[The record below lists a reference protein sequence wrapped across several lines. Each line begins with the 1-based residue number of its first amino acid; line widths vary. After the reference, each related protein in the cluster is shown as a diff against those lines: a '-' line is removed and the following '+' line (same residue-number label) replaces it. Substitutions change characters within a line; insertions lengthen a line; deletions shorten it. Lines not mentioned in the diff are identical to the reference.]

1 MAWES
6 ENVKLKTKVL
16 LVLAGVLA
24 LSVALNY
31 GVVRAIVFPSF
42 AELERTEARQNLQR
56 VQRAIQSE
64 LAHMDNI
71 ARDWAHWTDTYRFI
85 GGEYPGYVESNLMYE
100 TFPGIDMTLMNFYD
114 SKGDLV
120 WGKAYDLETEQEIHL
135 GEFSPESLTPAHPLI
150 AHRTIDGQAHG
161 VMMTERGPML
171 VVSRSVLTN
180 EKQGPIRGAVVMG
193 RLLDE
198 GHLDKLRQQV
208 NVDFRVWPVT
218 EDSLP
223 AEHQGMLRRLTSGG
237 EPFAIERGE
246 HLLRAYSVVSDV
258 RGAPVL
264 LMQVETPRDI
274 TAIGIRTV
282 DVALIGIIV
291 AGVIVMLVMLV
302 LLKRVVTDPLTW
314 LTDHILLIGD
324 TSDLSERLSLK
335 RDDEIGIFAREF
347 DTMLERLS
355 DARRQLQEQSYRSG
369 MAELAAGV
377 LHNVRNIIAPTF
389 LRIDHMIENLAEGTD
404 QGLDAIVEELTYD
417 NISAERRSKLV
428 RYVFLSHEKW
438 AQQHVTLADDLKR
451 IANQLGVLERLL
463 MAQDDFGDS
472 GGVTQSVN
480 VTDAWQTALR
490 CLPANLQNVASI
502 EIDPGLDGSES
513 AMASPIGL
521 VQVFVNL
528 MTNAAQSVERKGIS
542 DGRIQFSLGARKD
555 NGKDMLHMRI
565 SDNGAGI
572 DDNALGAVFERQ
584 NSSKGG
590 CNGSIG
596 LHWCA
601 NAVASMNGE
610 IYAESHGLGQ
620 GAVFHLILPAAV

>member
-1 MAWES
+1 M
-6 ENVKLKTKVL
+6 KLQTKVF
-16 LVLAGVLA
+16 LVLSGVLA

-42 AELERTEARQNLQR
+42 AELERTEAQQNLQR
-56 VQRAIQSE
+56 VQRAIHSE
-64 LAHMDNI
+64 LAHMDNT
-71 ARDWAHWTDTYRFI
+71 AQDWAHWTDTYRFI

-114 SKGDLV
+114 SKGELV
-120 WGKAYDLETEQEIHL
+120 WGKAYDLETEQEIQL
-135 GEFSPESLTPAHPLI
+135 SEFSPESLTAAHPLI
-150 AHRTIDGQAHG
+150 AHQTIDGQAHG
-161 VMMTERGPML
+161 VMMTERGPVL
-171 VVSRSVLTN
+171 VVSRPVLTN

-208 NVDFRVWPVT
+208 NVDFRVWSVT

-223 AEHQGMLRRLTSGG
+223 GEHQGMLRRLTSGG

-246 HLLRAYSVVSDV
+246 HLLRAYSVLSDV

-302 LLKRVVTDPLTW
+302 LLQRVVTNPLTW
-314 LTDHILLIGD
+314 LTNHILLIGD
-324 TSDLSERLSLK
+324 TNDLSERLSLK

-369 MAELAAGV
+369 MAEMAAGV
-377 LHNVRNIIAPTF
+377 LHNIRNIIAPTF
-389 LRIDHMIENLAEGTD
+389 LRIDHMIENLAECSD
-404 QGLDAIVEELTYD
+404 QDLDAVVEELSYND
-417 NISAERRSKLV
+417 ISGERRAKLV
-428 RYVFLSHEKW
+428 RYVFLSHERW
-438 AQQHVTLADDLKR
+438 AQQHETLGNDLKN
-451 IANQLGVLERLL
+451 IAEQLRGLERLL
-463 MAQDDFGDS
+463 MAQDDFNGS
-472 GGVTQSVN
+472 GIATQPVN
-480 VTDAWQTALR
+480 IAEALNTALR
-490 CLPANLQNVASI
+490 CLPTNLPNAASI
-502 EIDPGLDGSES
+502 EIDSGLEGSEA
-513 AMASPIGL
+513 AMASLIGL

-528 MTNAAQSVERKGIS
+528 VTNAAESIERKGTS
-542 DGRIQFSLGARKD
+542 DGRIEIGLDSERV
-555 NGKDMLHMRI
+555 NGKDVLHMRI
-565 SDNGAGI
+565 SDNGIGI
-572 DDNALGAVFERQ
+572 EESSLDLIFQREY
-584 NSSKGG
+584 SSKEDGKGG
-590 CNGSIG
+590 MG

-601 NAVASMNGE
+601 NAIRNMNGE
-610 IYAESHGLGQ
+610 IYAETDGLGQ
-620 GAVFHLILPAAV
+620 GAVIHLVLPAVA